1 MAGFRNVSHLVDSEL
16 NGAVQYSSF
25 RKVPS
30 IATTART
37 WADLSMAT
45 GNPKPNYYVG
55 AELTATALN
64 SNNGIYHGQ
73 AVSPQTKVLKEIMIQ
88 SPTAAAAPAA
98 YMLLDYILFYP
109 LIDMD
114 VTDPQDLDNTTT
126 LPRYSTGQGVQAML
140 VATNPY
146 VGGATYTISYTNQAG
161 VSGRTSIASVSN
173 TTTNI
178 ATLISGSSAVA
189 NSVGPFIPLQA
200 GDSGIR
206 SVQSITFSSSNGGL
220 AALVLVKPLAN
231 IYLRETTAPHERN
244 YLFDI
249 PSLPVIQ
256 DGAYLN
262 FIVNPSASLAAG
274 VITGAV
280 TFVWST

>member
-1 MAGFRNVSHLVDSEL
+1 MSGFYNVANLVDREL
-16 NGAVQYSSF
+16 GGAFQVSSF

-30 IATTART
+30 IATTAGT

-55 AELTATALN
+55 AELESTVL
-64 SNNGIYHGQ
+64 SGNNGIYHGQ
-73 AVSPQTKVLKEIMIQ
+73 NASPGTKIMKEFMIQ
-88 SPTAAAAPAA
+88 TPSAAAVPITIK
-98 YMLLDYILFYP
+98 LLDYVMFYP

-114 VTDPQDLDNTTT
+114 VTDPQDFVNSIT
-126 LPRYSTGQGVQAML
+126 LPRYTDGKGLQAML

-146 VGGATYTISYTNQAG
+146 VGGATYTISYTNQDG
-161 VSGRTSIASVSN
+161 VAGRTSVASVSN
-173 TTTNI
+173 TSTNI
-178 ATLISGSSAVA
+178 STLISGGSAVV

-200 GDSGIR
+200 GDYGIR
-206 SVQSITFSSSNGGL
+206 SVQSITFNASNGGL

-231 IYLRETTAPHERN
+231 IYLREITAPNERN

-249 PSLPVIQ
+249 PALPVIQ

-262 FIVNPSASLAAG
+262 MIALPNASLAAS
-274 VITGAV
+274 VLTGIA
-280 TFVWST
+280 TFVWSA